1 MKMLDKKLLA
11 IIEKE
16 EYGLALTLL
25 VNGITLTGILISE
38 EQFFV
43 ESLRAYGSQVQNDK
57 IVSIMEDSILKVTRT
72 MQDEYPYIHLSGVTV
87 FKDGLSGPI
96 SLPALRISPEH
107 VSAWMFGLPGED
119 RITWRVVEDKIDD
132 LGRDIRKGITP

>member
-25 VNGITLTGILISE
+25 VNGVTLTGILMSE

-43 ESLRAYGSQVQNDK
+43 ESMRQYGRQVNKDFAA
-57 IVSIMEDSILKVTRT
+57 SREDFLIEVTRSI
-72 MQDEYPYIHLSGVTV
+72 QDEHPYLHLSGVTLYLIV
-87 FKDGLSGPI
+87 PI

-119 RITWRVVEDKIDD
+119 RITWRVAEDKIDD
-132 LGRDIRKGITP
+132 LERDFRKGINP

>member
-1 MKMLDKKLLA
+1 MLDKKLLA

-25 VNGITLTGILISE
+25 VNGVTLTGILMSE

-43 ESLRAYGSQVQNDK
+43 ESMRQYGRQVNKDFAA
-57 IVSIMEDSILKVTRT
+57 SREDFLIEVTRSI
-72 MQDEYPYIHLSGVTV
+72 QDEHPYLHLSGVTLYLTV
-87 FKDGLSGPI
+87 HI

-119 RITWRVVEDKIDD
+119 RITWRVAEDKIDD
-132 LGRDIRKGITP
+132 LERDFRKGINP

>member
-1 MKMLDKKLLA
+1 MLDKKLLA

-25 VNGITLTGILISE
+25 VNGVTLTGSLMSE

-43 ESLRAYGSQVQNDK
+43 ESMRQYGRQVNKDFAA
-57 IVSIMEDSILKVTRT
+57 SREDFLIEVTRSI
-72 MQDEYPYIHLSGVTV
+72 QDEHPYLHLSGVTLYLTV
-87 FKDGLSGPI
+87 PI

-119 RITWRVVEDKIDD
+119 RITWRVAEDKIDD
-132 LGRDIRKGITP
+132 LERDFRRGITP

>member
-1 MKMLDKKLLA
+1 MLDKKLLA

-25 VNGITLTGILISE
+25 VNGVTLTGILMSE

-43 ESLRAYGSQVQNDK
+43 ESMRQYGRQVNKDFAA
-57 IVSIMEDSILKVTRT
+57 SREDFLIEVTRSI
-72 MQDEYPYIHLSGVTV
+72 QDEHPYLHLSGVTLYLTV
-87 FKDGLSGPI
+87 PI

-119 RITWRVVEDKIDD
+119 RITWRVAEDKIDD
-132 LGRDIRKGITP
+132 LERDFRKGITP

>member
-1 MKMLDKKLLA
+1 MLDKKLLA

-25 VNGITLTGILISE
+25 VNGVTLTGILMSE

-43 ESLRAYGSQVQNDK
+43 ESMRQYGRQVNKDFAA
-57 IVSIMEDSILKVTRT
+57 SREDFLIEVTRSI
-72 MQDEYPYIHLSGVTV
+72 QDEHPYLHLSGVTLYLTV
-87 FKDGLSGPI
+87 PI

-119 RITWRVVEDKIDD
+119 RITWRVAEDKIDD
-132 LGRDIRKGITP
+132 LERDFRKGINP